1 MFDSI
6 AARHQM
12 TTQQVRAWSVL
23 DDEQLAVFDRL
34 PREVFTPQAQRLL
47 AYADMRVPLPCGQHM
62 LQPSVVGRILH
73 AVQPRK
79 TDQVL
84 EIGTGSGYVSAC
96 LGLLSAGVRS
106 LEIHDELAQSARA
119 NLRQAGI
126 GNVEVITGDAFVL
139 AGTAPRYDIIVITG
153 SMPVHDARFE
163 AALRNGGRLYV
174 VTGNAPAM
182 EARLVTRVAEG
193 LRQEQ
198 SLFETW
204 AAPLVNAPRVDPFVF

>member
-1 MFDSI
+1 
-6 AARHQM
+6 M

-34 PREVFTPQAQRLL
+34 PREDFTPQAQRLI

-73 AVQPRK
+73 AVQPQR

-84 EIGTGSGYVSAC
+84 EIGTGTGYVSAC
-96 LGLLSAGVRS
+96 LGLLAAGVRS
-106 LEIHDELAQSARA
+106 IEIHDELALAART
-119 NLRQAGI
+119 NLRHAGI
-126 GNVEVITGDAFVL
+126 GNVEVLTGDAFVM
-139 AGTAPRYDIIVITG
+139 ADVAPRYDIIVITG
-153 SMPVHDARFE
+153 SMPVYDARFE
-163 AALRNGGRLYV
+163 TALRAGGRLFV

-182 EARLVTRVAEG
+182 EARLVTRAAEG
-193 LRQEQ
+193 GRQEQ

-204 AAPLVNAPRVDPFVF
+204 AEPLVNAPQVDPFVF

>member
-34 PREVFTPQAQRLL
+34 PREDFTPQAQRLL

-73 AVQPRK
+73 AVQPLR

-96 LGLLSAGVRS
+96 LGLLTAAVRS
-106 LEIHDELAQSARA
+106 VEIHDELAQAARA
-119 NLRQAGI
+119 NLRHAGV
-126 GNVEVITGDAFVL
+126 GNVEVLTGDAFVL
-139 AGTAPRYDIIVITG
+139 ADVSPRYDIVVITG
-153 SMPVHDARFE
+153 SMPVYDARFE
-163 AALRNGGRLYV
+163 AALRPGGRLYV

-182 EARLVTRVAEG
+182 EARRVIRDAEG
-193 LRQEQ
+193 VRQEQ

-204 AAPLVNAPRVDPFVF
+204 AEPLLNAPNVDPFVF